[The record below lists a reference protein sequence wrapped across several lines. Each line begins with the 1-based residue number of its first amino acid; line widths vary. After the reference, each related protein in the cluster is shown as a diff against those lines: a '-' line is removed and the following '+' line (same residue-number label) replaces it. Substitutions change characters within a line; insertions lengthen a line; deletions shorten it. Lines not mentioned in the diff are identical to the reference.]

1 MDDDGAIRLRR
12 VIGKLA
18 RQLNSSST
26 GAGLTPSQ
34 ASVLGLIVARG
45 PLSLAELGDLEG
57 LNPTMLSR
65 VISKL
70 HAMDLIHRIPDPAD
84 LRSAS
89 VASTAAGEQVDRRI
103 KARRA
108 AAVARCLELLATE
121 QVQSLTEALPALEA
135 LADAMRRL
143 ASPDRAQPSATTPDT
158 WPGFASS
165 YLPLPAAM
173 PVTTSRRKVAQ
184 NHCNAAIDTW
194 TTSR

>member
-12 VIGKLA
+12 VITTLA

-45 PLSLAELGDLEG
+45 PLTLGELAELEG

-65 VISKL
+65 VISRL
-70 HAMDLIHRIPDPAD
+70 HAMGLIDRIPDPDD

-89 VASTAAGEQVDRRI
+89 VVSTGSGQEVDQQI

-108 AAVARCLELLATE
+108 TAVSEWMDQLPAKHAKAITG
-121 QVQSLTEALPALEA
+121 ALPALEE
-135 LADAMRRL
+135 LADRMRR
-143 ASPDRAQPSATTPDT
+143 SVSA
-158 WPGFASS
+158 
-165 YLPLPAAM
+165 
-173 PVTTSRRKVAQ
+173 R
-184 NHCNAAIDTW
+184 
-194 TTSR
+194 